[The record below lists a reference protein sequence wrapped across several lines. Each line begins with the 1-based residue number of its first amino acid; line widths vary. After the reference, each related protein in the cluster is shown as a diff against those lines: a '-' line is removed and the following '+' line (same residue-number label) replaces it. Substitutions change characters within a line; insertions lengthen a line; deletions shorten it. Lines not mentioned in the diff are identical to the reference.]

1 MYIHYNT
8 ESSVPLGSIETSI
21 SAFGGLHSLPTK
33 AMCPYKESNLD
44 LKFRKL
50 TFYPLNYGGI
60 MRRAGISRRFGRDP
74 DCNVGALNY
83 RNNLGR
89 YPLHVLDGKITGQY
103 YNLLILDF
111 STPF

>member
-1 MYIHYNT
+1 
-8 ESSVPLGSIETSI
+8 
-21 SAFGGLHSLPTK
+21 
-33 AMCPYKESNLD
+33 
-44 LKFRKL
+44 
-50 TFYPLNYGGI
+50 LNYGGI